1 MKQIRQARSGGYGL
15 YEFVVFCHTG
25 CMAKSSQTRSSRV
38 FTISFPEPL
47 AKQVIAVAKKE
58 NRNISELFRE
68 AFRGYAV
75 ERRHR
80 LLEAARAEA
89 AQRGPVK
96 YAEDDVEM
104 LVHEVRAEQRARMKK
119 TA

>member
-1 MKQIRQARSGGYGL
+1 MSRAIKTSRR
-15 YEFVVFCHTG
+15 
-25 CMAKSSQTRSSRV
+25 RSSRV

-47 AKQVIAVAKKE
+47 AKQVIAVAKDE

-68 AFRGYAV
+68 VFRRYAT
-75 ERRHR
+75 EKRHR
-80 LLEAARAEA
+80 MLEKFRAEA
-89 AQRGPVK
+89 AARGPVK
-96 YAEDDVEM
+96 YTEDDVEM